1 MGHIGRSG
9 TGRLDP
15 DQRGGPRSRARITV
29 EDVRPQLPRIAVW
42 STLMKRLTLAFCIP
56 LLLAGGAYQ
65 AFGQSAA
72 APDAAA
78 GKQAYLD
85 NCAACHQPDG
95 RGLAGAF
102 PPLAGSDWLQGKTS
116 AEVAS
121 TVLAGLSGE
130 IVVNGVTYN
139 SMMPAQSHLSD
150 ADIAAITTYVLNQW
164 DNPGGSI
171 TAAEVASQRAA
182 LHVSSDPAQGQAHP
196 GTSQAQAA
204 YEGAPASM
212 PGTDVAQVRT
222 AGAPDMTES
231 EFTHAS
237 EIFFQRCA
245 GCHGVL
251 RKGATGKPLTPD
263 L

>member
-1 MGHIGRSG
+1 RAC
-9 TGRLDP
+9 P
-15 DQRGGPRSRARITV
+15 DTS
-29 EDVRPQLPRIAVW
+29 
-42 STLMKRLTLAFCIP
+42 
-56 LLLAGGAYQ
+56 
-65 AFGQSAA
+65 
-72 APDAAA
+72 
-78 GKQAYLD
+78 
-85 NCAACHQPDG
+85 AACHRPAG
-95 RGLAGAF
+95 RGLAAASR
-102 PPLAGSDWLQGKTS
+102 PLAGSDWLQGRTS

-204 YEGAPASM
+204 YEGAP
-212 PGTDVAQVRT
+212 T
-222 AGAPDMTES
+222 
-231 EFTHAS
+231 
-237 EIFFQRCA
+237 
-245 GCHGVL
+245 
-251 RKGATGKPLTPD
+251 
-263 L
+263 